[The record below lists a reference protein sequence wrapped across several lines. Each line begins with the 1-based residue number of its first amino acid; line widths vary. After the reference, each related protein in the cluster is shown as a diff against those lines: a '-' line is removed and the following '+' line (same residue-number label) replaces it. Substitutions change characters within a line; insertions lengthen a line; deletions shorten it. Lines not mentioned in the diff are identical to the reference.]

1 MKPASDNRPA
11 KGFSKRPSK
20 EPPKGVWRRR
30 REMPDPPVVFDS
42 MGKWLDTPLGRTL
55 LDTETAM
62 LEPVLARVFGYHI
75 LQLGCSHRSL
85 LNDSPVGHKILFAPE
100 HLPGTEHPVAS
111 NESLPLA
118 SASVDAVLIHHALD
132 FTPDSYRLLREA
144 ARVIMPGGKIL
155 IIGFNPVSSWGFRRL
170 FHWRDRLP
178 WNARFISCNRVTDW
192 LKLLDFKI
200 DRVVHGGYLL
210 PFNHTRVVNSAPR
223 LERVGRWLG
232 TPTGAVYFIIACKQV
247 MPITPIVS
255 RWPRISTPVIV
266 RPVGEVAGARNIRKR
281 AGKIPGAMK

>member
-1 MKPASDNRPA
+1 MKHASNNTP
-11 KGFSKRPSK
+11 GSEPSQK
-20 EPPKGVWRRR
+20 TSGGRSRGVWRRR
-30 REMPDPPVVFDS
+30 RELPEPPVVFNS
-42 MGKWLDTPLGRTL
+42 MSEWLETPLGKTL
-55 LDTETAM
+55 LDIETGM
-62 LEPVLARVFGYHI
+62 LEPILARVFGYHI

-85 LNDSPVGHKILFAPE
+85 LGDSPVGHKIQFAPE
-100 HLPGTEHPVAS
+100 HLPGTLHPVAS

-144 ARVIMPGGKIL
+144 ARVTMPGGKIL

-192 LKLLDFKI
+192 LRLLDFKI

-210 PFNHTRVVNSAPR
+210 PFNRTRVVNSAPR
-223 LERVGRWLG
+223 LEAVGRWLG
-232 TPTGAVYFIIACKQV
+232 TPTGAVYFIVACKQV
-247 MPITPIVS
+247 MPVTPIVP
-255 RWPRISTPVIV
+255 RWPRIPTPVIV
-266 RPVGEVAGARNIRKR
+266 RPVGEVAGARNVGKR
-281 AGKIPGAMK
+281 AGKIPGTMK